1 MFQNVVCLEDIM
13 DMSLS
18 TMVALGF
25 QNPSSCW
32 IRIEDYDN
40 LNDLTFYAK
49 SWFG

>member
-1 MFQNVVCLEDIM
+1 M

-25 QNPSSCW
+25 QKPSSFW
-32 IRIEDYDN
+32 IRIEDYDS

-49 SWFG
+49 SWLGY